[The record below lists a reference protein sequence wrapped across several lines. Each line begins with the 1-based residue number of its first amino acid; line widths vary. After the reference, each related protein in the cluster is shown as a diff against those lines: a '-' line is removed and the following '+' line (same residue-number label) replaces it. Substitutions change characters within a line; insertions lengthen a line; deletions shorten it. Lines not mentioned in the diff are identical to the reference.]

1 MSTLIDQGIAQGL
14 IAFDTDQKNIIYKI
28 QNKRLRF
35 NDPEEKVRANAYLSL
50 VLEYGYTAEQ
60 IVIEVAVEHR
70 VPNIYADIVVYA
82 DKSLKKPLI
91 LVECKREEA
100 SQGEL
105 DQGIE
110 QGFGYANSI
119 DADYIWL
126 TSGIRN
132 DYFRRDRAAP
142 KDRVG
147 NRLADLPRPGK
158 GISRAR
164 YVKGGKEYG
173 GFELKTVEEN
183 ELTRIFKQAHDAL
196 WAGGKR
202 NPAEAFDELDKLI
215 FCKIWDERVKR
226 KNGDPYDFQVFSD
239 DKGDDLKQRIHS
251 LYIKGREKDEEVF
264 KEDIRL
270 SNAELQTVVGYLAA
284 TNLNKT
290 DLDSKGRAFETFMTG
305 FFRGEFG
312 QYFTPRKIVQFIVD
326 ALPISNENLVLDTS
340 CGSGG
345 FLLHAL
351 DKVRKQ
357 ADRKAQEGY
366 FDPATPEG
374 YKEHFDFW
382 HDFAEHKLFGIEI
395 SDGIARTAKMNMI
408 IHDDG
413 HTNVIAFDGLE
424 AIDVMREKSK
434 NKGFKEN
441 AFDFIITNP
450 PFGSKVKFAE
460 KRYLE
465 NYALGKKGE
474 DWIEVKLKG
483 LSMQAELAANKHA
496 DNDSEIGKDKRPT
509 REQQTTEVL
518 FIEQCHRFL
527 KPGGLLAMVIPDSIL
542 TNSSMQ
548 YVRDWIE
555 DHWRIVAVV
564 SLPQFA
570 FAANGAGVKSSV
582 LFLKKYDAAT
592 TIAIRAT
599 KIKAQ
604 DDLFAED
611 ALGAALEALIE
622 EKKTTLKRGDSVIQQ
637 IENDLIG
644 KLDALTAQKTLSA
657 PIKRELNAQAKAAI
671 TAHKET
677 DPYKDWQQATN
688 DDYNERIATLRETLE
703 DDFLARVKA
712 QLDDYPIFMAIAED
726 IGYDA
731 TGRPTASNEL
741 ETVASE
747 LARFLTHI
755 EKEGTPPFV

>member
-1 MSTLIDQGIAQGL
+1 MNSLIEQGVAKGL
-14 IAFDTDQKNIIYKI
+14 LAFDIDQKNVIYKT
-28 QNKRLRF
+28 QNKRMRF
-35 NDPEEKVRANAYLSL
+35 NDSEEKVRASAYLSL
-50 VLEYGYTAEQ
+50 VLEYGYTPAQ
-60 IVIEVAVEHR
+60 IDIEVAVEHR
-70 VPNIYADIVVYA
+70 VPNIYCDMVVYA

-105 DQGIE
+105 DQGVE

-119 DADYIWL
+119 DAEYVWM

-132 DYFRRDRAAP
+132 DYFRRDRSAP
-142 KDRVG
+142 KERVA
-147 NRLADLPRPGK
+147 NRLADLPHPG
-158 GISRAR
+158 GQIARAK
-164 YVKGGKEYG
+164 YVKGGQG

-215 FCKIWDERVKR
+215 FCKIWDERIKR
-226 KNGDPYDFQVFSD
+226 KNGEPYDFQVFSD
-239 DKGDDLKQRIHS
+239 DKGDALKARIHG
-251 LYIKGREKDEEVF
+251 LYLEGRKKDEEVF

-284 TNLNKT
+284 TNLSET

-326 ALPISNENLVLDTS
+326 ALPITNESVVLDSS

-357 ADRKAQEGY
+357 ADQKAKDGY
-366 FDPATPEG
+366 FDPTTPKG
-374 YKEHFDFW
+374 YKAHFDFW
-382 HDFAEHKLFGIEI
+382 HDFAEHNLFGIEI
-395 SDGIARTAKMNMI
+395 SEGIARTAKMNMI

-424 AIDVMREKSK
+424 SIDTIRERTK
-434 NKGFKEN
+434 NRGFKTD
-441 AFDFIITNP
+441 AFDYIITNP

-460 KRYLE
+460 KRYVE
-465 NYALGKKGE
+465 SYTLGKKGV
-474 DWIEVKLKG
+474 DWIEAKLSNIN
-483 LSMQAELAANKHA
+483 LNRESV
-496 DNDSEIGKDKRPT
+496 

-518 FIEQCHRFL
+518 FLEQCHRFL
-527 KPGGLLAMVIPDSIL
+527 KPGGYLAMVIPDSIL

-548 YVRDWIE
+548 YVRDWME
-555 DHWRIVAVV
+555 EHWRIVAVV

-582 LFLKKYDAAT
+582 LFLKKYSPAT
-592 TIAIRAT
+592 TVAIQAIKT
-599 KIKAQ
+599 KVQ
-604 DDLFAED
+604 DDLF
-611 ALGAALEALIE
+611 GKKSGGQQLENLIL
-622 EKKTTLKRGDSVIQQ
+622 EKKSRLKMGDQVIQDL
-637 IENDLIG
+637 ENGLVAR
-644 KLDALTAQKTLSA
+644 LDALKAQGTLDA
-657 PIKRELNAQAKAAI
+657 ATKRELQSEAKDAI
-671 TAHKET
+671 AAHKRTEAFVTWLQVTT
-677 DPYKDWQQATN
+677 DEYS
-688 DDYNERIATLRETLE
+688 ERIATLREALE
-703 DDFLARVKA
+703 DDFIEKVKA
-712 QLDDYPIFMAIAED
+712 QLDDYPIFMAIAEE

-731 TGRPTASNEL
+731 TGRPTATNEL
-741 ETVASE
+741 ETVAQE
-747 LARFLTHI
+747 LTKFLAHLERGDAR
-755 EKEGTPPFV
+755 PFV

>member
-1 MSTLIDQGIAQGL
+1 MDQLISQGIAKNL
-14 IAFDTDQKNIIYKI
+14 IVLDAEQKNISYKT

-35 NDPEEKVRANAYLSL
+35 TDPEEKVRARAYLSL
-50 VLEYGYTAEQ
+50 VLEYGYSPEQ
-60 IVIEVAVEHR
+60 IDIEVAVEHR
-70 VPNIYADIVVYA
+70 VPNVFSDIVVYA
-82 DKSLKKPLI
+82 DKTLKKPLI
-91 LVECKREEA
+91 TVECKREEA

-105 DQGIE
+105 DQAVE
-110 QGFGYANSI
+110 QAFGYANSM
-119 DADYIWL
+119 DADYVWM

-142 KDRVG
+142 KERHA

-158 GISRAR
+158 KVSRAKF
-164 YVKGGKEYG
+164 VKSGID

-215 FCKIWDERVKR
+215 FCKIWDERAKR
-226 KNGDPYDFQVFSD
+226 KNGEPYNFQVFSD
-239 DKGDDLKQRIHS
+239 DKGDALKNRIHG
-251 LYIKGREKDEEVF
+251 LYLEGRKKDAEVF
-264 KEDIRL
+264 KDDIRL

-284 TNLNKT
+284 INLNKT
-290 DLDSKGRAFETFMTG
+290 DLDSKGRAFETFMSD
-305 FFRGEFG
+305 FFRGHFG
-312 QYFTPRKIVQFIVD
+312 QYFTLRKIVQFIVD
-326 ALPISNENLVLDTS
+326 ALPITNDSIVLDTS

-351 DKVRKQ
+351 DKVRKE

-366 FDPATPEG
+366 FDPTTPEG
-374 YKEHFDFW
+374 YKEHYDFW
-382 HDFAEHKLFGIEI
+382 HDFAEHNLYGIEI
-395 SDGIARTAKMNMI
+395 SEGIARTAKMNMI

-424 AIDVMREKSK
+424 TIDTMREKTK
-434 NKGFKEN
+434 NAGFKCDR
-441 AFDFIITNP
+441 FDFIITNP

-465 NYALGKKGE
+465 NYTLGKKGI
-474 DWIEVKLKG
+474 DWIDAKLNNVN
-483 LSMQAELAANKHA
+483 LLRE
-496 DNDSEIGKDKRPT
+496 T
-509 REQQTTEVL
+509 VREQQTTEVL
-518 FIEQCHRFL
+518 FIEQCHAFL
-527 KPGGLLAMVIPDSIL
+527 KPGGMLAMVIPDSIL

-555 DHWRIVAVV
+555 EHWRIVAVI

-582 LFLKKYDAAT
+582 LFLKKYAEAT
-592 TIAIRAT
+592 TTAIKA
-599 KIKAQ
+599 IKTQAQ

-611 ALGAALEALIE
+611 ALGDALEALIE
-622 EKKTTLKRGDSVIQQ
+622 EKKTALKRGDAVIQQ
-637 IENDLIG
+637 IENDLVA
-644 KLDALTAQKTLSA
+644 KLDALTHQYAPVASDTQAQKKDKQKALKA
-657 PIKRELNAQAKAAI
+657 AERDLKADVKAAI
-671 TAHKET
+671 ETHKET
-677 DPYKDWQQATN
+677 DAYKDWQQATS
-688 DDYNERIATLRETLE
+688 DDYNERIANLRETLE
-703 DDFLARVKA
+703 DDFLAKVKE

-731 TGRPTASNEL
+731 TGRATATNEL

-747 LARFLTHI
+747 LARFLEHI
-755 EKEGTPPFV
+755 ERGDARPFV

>member
-1 MSTLIDQGIAQGL
+1 MNNKDLIGKAVEKGL
-14 IAFDTDQKNIIYKI
+14 LAFDDEQKNVTYVH
-28 QNKRLRF
+28 QNKRLRWS
-35 NDPEEKVRANAYLSL
+35 DSEEKVRAQSFASL
-50 VLEYGYTAEQ
+50 VLEYGYAARQ
-60 IVIEVAVEHR
+60 IDIEVAVEHR

-82 DKSLKKPLI
+82 DQSLKKPVI
-91 LVECKREEA
+91 LVECKRMEA

-105 DQGIE
+105 DQAVE

-119 DADYIWL
+119 DADYVWM

-132 DYFRRDRAAP
+132 DYFLRDRKAP
-142 KDRVG
+142 KERLA
-147 NRLADLPRPGK
+147 NRLADLPRAGG
-158 GISRAR
+158 GIARAK
-164 YVKGGKEYG
+164 YVKGGQG

-215 FCKIWDERVKR
+215 FCKIWDERAKR
-226 KNGDPYDFQVFSD
+226 KNGEPYDFQVFSD
-239 DKGDDLKQRIHS
+239 DKGDDLKSRIHN
-251 LYIKGREKDEEVF
+251 LYLEGRKKDAEVF

-284 TNLNKT
+284 INLNKT

-326 ALPISNENLVLDTS
+326 ALPITNESMVLDTS

-357 ADRKAQEGY
+357 ADQKAKEGY

-382 HDFAEHKLFGIEI
+382 HDFAEHNLFGIEI
-395 SDGIARTAKMNMI
+395 SEGIARTAKMNMI

-424 AIDVMREKSK
+424 AIDTMREKTK
-434 NKGFKEN
+434 NRGFK
-441 AFDFIITNP
+441 ADTFDFIITNP

-465 NYALGKKGE
+465 NYTLGKKGV
-474 DWIEVKLKG
+474 DWIDAKLNNVN
-483 LSMQAELAANKHA
+483 LQRE
-496 DNDSEIGKDKRPT
+496 T
-509 REQQTTEVL
+509 VREQQITEVL

-527 KPGGLLAMVIPDSIL
+527 TPGGYLAMVIPDSIL

-555 DHWRIVAVV
+555 EHWRIVAVV

-582 LFLKKYDAAT
+582 LFLKKYNAQT
-592 TIAIRAT
+592 TASIQAI
-599 KIKAQ
+599 KSQVQ
-604 DDLFAED
+604 DDLFGKKSQGQ
-611 ALGAALEALIE
+611 ALESLILEKKAKLKMGDQIVQDVENGLVAKLEALEAQG
-622 EKKTTLKRGDSVIQQ
+622 T
-637 IENDLIG
+637 
-644 KLDALTAQKTLSA
+644 LTAA
-657 PIKRELNAQAKAAI
+657 IKKDLKAEAKAVI
-671 TAHKET
+671 KEHLET
-677 DPYKDWQQATN
+677 EAYAAWQQATT
-688 DDYNERIATLRETLE
+688 DDYNERIANLREALE
-703 DDFLARVKA
+703 DDFLAKVKG
-712 QLDDYPIFMAIAED
+712 QVEDYPIFMAIAED

-731 TGRPTASNEL
+731 TGRPTAQNEL
-741 ETVASE
+741 DAVTRE
-747 LARFLTHI
+747 LARFL
-755 EKEGTPPFV
+755 EKLEAGDSRPFV

>member
-1 MSTLIDQGIAQGL
+1 MNELFDQGIQKSL
-14 IAFDTDQKNIIYKI
+14 IAFDAEQKNITYKV

-60 IVIEVAVEHR
+60 IDVEVTVEHR
-70 VPNIYADIVVYA
+70 IPNIYADIVVYA

-119 DADYIWL
+119 DAEYVWL

-158 GISRAR
+158 GIARAK
-164 YVKGGKEYG
+164 YVKGGIG

-215 FCKIWDERVKR
+215 FCKIWDERVRR

-239 DKGDDLKQRIHS
+239 DIGDDLKTRIHG
-251 LYIKGREKDEEVF
+251 LYVKGREKDEEVF

-326 ALPISNENLVLDTS
+326 ALPITNESLVLDTS

-357 ADRKAQEGY
+357 ADRKAADGY

-382 HDFAEHKLFGIEI
+382 HDFAEHRLFGIEI

-434 NKGFKEN
+434 NRGFKEN

-465 NYALGKKGE
+465 NYTLGKKGV
-474 DWIEVKLKG
+474 DWIDAKLNNIN
-483 LSMQAELAANKHA
+483 LLR
-496 DNDSEIGKDKRPT
+496 DNV

-527 KPGGLLAMVIPDSIL
+527 KPGGYLAMVIPDSIL

-555 DHWRIVAVV
+555 EHWRIVAVV

-592 TIAIRAT
+592 TAVILAT
-599 KIKAQ
+599 KTKAQ
-604 DDLFAED
+604 DELFASD
-611 ALGAALEALIE
+611 ALGVALEALIE
-622 EKKTTLKRGDSVIQQ
+622 EKKTTLKRGDAVIQQ
-637 IENDLIG
+637 NENDLVA
-644 KLDALTAQKTLSA
+644 KFDALQAQGTLTAA
-657 PIKRELNAQAKAAI
+657 IKRELNVQAKATIA
-671 TAHKET
+671 AHKET
-677 DPYKDWQQATN
+677 DVYKDWQQATN

-712 QLDDYPIFMAIAED
+712 ELDDYPIFMAIAED

-731 TGRPTASNEL
+731 AGRSTANNEL
-741 ETVASE
+741 ETVAGE
-747 LARFLTHI
+747 LARFLAHI
-755 EKEGTPPFV
+755 ERGESRPFV